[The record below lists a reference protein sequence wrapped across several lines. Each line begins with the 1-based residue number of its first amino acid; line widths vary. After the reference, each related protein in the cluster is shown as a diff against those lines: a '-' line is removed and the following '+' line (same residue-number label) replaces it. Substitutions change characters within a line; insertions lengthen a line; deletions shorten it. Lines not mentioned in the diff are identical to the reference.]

1 MSRRKCGDGRA
12 KTSRWRDARPK
23 RVVARG
29 AVARTLRSSGARR
42 LGRGAA
48 KRRRVPSRVGVRG
61 AMRAGASRRRG
72 LFDNVR
78 SWGRRGRASPPI
90 ADEGTW
96 PAVFRCGGVSRMSWG
111 PGQLFS
117 VSPAR
122 RGFARLCAGAKDG
135 RDLASC
141 SPLRGDI
148 ADRAAANEGR
158 GDLASRSPF
167 RRRVADCAA
176 AQRRKRQPGDL
187 ASCFPF
193 RRRVADCAAARWCEG
208 RQGLGQRF
216 SFARRLR
223 HLSVG
228 RRSRG
233 ASAEAC
239 GGPACSDVLMRAHG
253 SSALTK

>member
-167 RRRVADCAA
+167 RRRVADC
-176 AQRRKRQPGDL
+176 
-187 ASCFPF
+187 
-193 RRRVADCAAARWCEG
+193 VAARWCEG
-208 RQGLGQRF
+208 RQGPGQRF
-216 SFARRLR
+216 SVARRLR

-239 GGPACSDVLMRAHG
+239 GGPACSDVHMRAHG